1 MSTLFIVTSAI
12 NSFRS
17 VIQLEK
23 RYEQTLETIDS
34 IRNKVPDSIIV
45 LAESSPD
52 PVPQEMLD
60 FLVTK
65 VDYLLKNSDNH
76 DIIQL
81 GKCGQQS
88 PAEAYSVFITLDV
101 IEKLNLPNIQRI
113 FKVTGRGELTDDFH
127 IEDYNDPNLMGKYVF
142 KRRVDS
148 WMSKDLQLVDTR
160 IYSLCHSLISETKEM
175 MRKMVNHCL
184 GTGRDLEHCTFELM
198 DKSKLMERDVMGF
211 KCQISSTGFIQF
223 D

>member
-1 MSTLFIVTSAI
+1 MSNLFIVTSAL

-17 VIQLEK
+17 VIPLET
-23 RYEQTLETIDS
+23 RYQQTLETLES

-52 PVPQEMLD
+52 PVPNEMLYS
-60 FLVTK
+60 LAPK
-65 VDYLLKNSDNH
+65 VDYLLKNSENS

-81 GKCGQQS
+81 GKQGLQS
-88 PAEAYSVFITLDV
+88 PAEAYSLFVTLDM
-101 IEKLNLPNIQRI
+101 IEELNLPNIERV
-113 FKVTGRGELTDDFH
+113 FKLTGRGVLTDDFN
-127 IEDYNDPNLMGKYVF
+127 IEDYNDPTLMGNYVF

-160 IYSLCHSLISETKEM
+160 IFSFCHTLIPETKEM

-184 GTGRDLEHCTFELM
+184 RTGRDLEHCTFELM
-198 DKSKLMERDVMGF
+198 NISKLKERDVMGF
-211 KCQISSTGFIQF
+211 KCQISSTGFMQF

>member
-23 RYEQTLETIDS
+23 RYEQTLETINS

-65 VDYLLKNSDNH
+65 VDYLLKNSNNP

-88 PAEAYSVFITLDV
+88 PAEAYSLYMTLDF
-101 IEKLNLPNIQRI
+101 IENLNLPNVQRV
-113 FKVTGRGELTDDFH
+113 FKVTGRGQLTDDFN
-127 IEDYNDPNLMGKYVF
+127 IEDYNEPSLAGCYVF

-160 IYSLCHSLISETKEM
+160 IFSLCYTLVPETTQM

-198 DKSKLMERDVMGF
+198 DKSKLKERDVMGF